1 MKFHTVKTLSVVDR
15 AENVQDLIA
24 KKQRRADNNL
34 GTSANEPQVVYAPI
48 GQLVVREIEEA
59 PAPIKVGDVYKT
71 RDGKSCRIIVADK
84 KGTFPIIGLADDGAI
99 EIPYTY
105 TSKGTISSNS
115 GHPADLVLPTTRR
128 KIVEFIAATP
138 HKDSCKVEAF
148 CPVTGTF
155 KEWDLGDYP
164 GF

>member
-1 MKFHTVKTLSVVDR
+1 VKFHTVKTSSVVDR
-15 AENVQDLIA
+15 AETIQDLIA

-48 GQLVVREIEEA
+48 GRLVVKEIEEA
-59 PAPIKVGDVYKT
+59 PAPIRAGDVYKT

-84 KGTFPIIGLADDGAI
+84 KGVSPIIGLADDGDI

-105 TSKGTISSNS
+105 TSRGTISSNS
-115 GHPADLVLPTTRR
+115 GHPADLVLPSTRR
-128 KIVEFIAATP
+128 KIVEFSATAQWSP
-138 HKDSCKVEAF
+138 E
-148 CPVTGTF
+148 
-155 KEWDLGDYP
+155 DYP